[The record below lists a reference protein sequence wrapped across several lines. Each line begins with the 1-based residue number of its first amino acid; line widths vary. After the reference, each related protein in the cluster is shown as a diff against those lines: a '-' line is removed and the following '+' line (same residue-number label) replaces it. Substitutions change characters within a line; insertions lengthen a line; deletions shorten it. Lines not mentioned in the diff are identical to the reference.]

1 MKKCILIHI
10 NDGNAEVLQNGNF
23 MFVERFVKAE
33 EIINKYLAQGYE
45 VKQIIPNYSPSQQG
59 EGNMTFYK
67 AGITV
72 YFEKSEITETEL
84 DEFLESTGHF
94 KTTVDIDSSINE
106 DVSISDVIEAYLDPT
121 SEITE
126 TELNEF
132 LESLEHSRTTVDMI
146 LDVVDSYDIW
156 ELYNSLFTQYRDL
169 LSDKE
174 YDNLVE
180 KYNDI
185 FDLPIPE
192 ITD

>member
-10 NDGNAEVLQNGNF
+10 NDRDAEVLQNENF

-59 EGNMTFYK
+59 ERNFTFYK

-72 YFEKSEITETEL
+72 YFEKTVLNDPQPNETE
-84 DEFLESTGHF
+84 DYKFADF
-94 KTTVDIDSSINE
+94 PIDMNSSINE
-106 DVSISDVIEAYLDPT
+106 EVSIHDIIELYLDPT
-121 SEITE
+121 SEITGI
-126 TELNEF
+126 ELNEL
-132 LESLEHSRTTVDMI
+132 LESIDYSRTAVDMI

-156 ELYNSLFTQYRDL
+156 ELYNILFTKYRDL

-174 YDNLVE
+174 YANLVK
-180 KYNDI
+180 KYNGI
-185 FDLPIPE
+185 FDIPMPG

>member
-10 NDGNAEVLQNGNF
+10 NDRDAEVLQNGNF

-59 EGNMTFYK
+59 ERNFTFYK

-72 YFEKSEITETEL
+72 YFEKTVLNDPQPNETE
-84 DEFLESTGHF
+84 DYKFADF
-94 KTTVDIDSSINE
+94 PIDMNSSINE
-106 DVSISDVIEAYLDPT
+106 EVSIHDIIELYLDPT
-121 SEITE
+121 SEITGI
-126 TELNEF
+126 ELNEL
-132 LESLEHSRTTVDMI
+132 LESIDYSRTAVDMI
-146 LDVVDSYDIW
+146 LDAVDSYDIW
-156 ELYNSLFTQYRDL
+156 ELYNILFTKYRDL

-174 YDNLVE
+174 YANLVK
-180 KYNDI
+180 KYNGI
-185 FDLPIPE
+185 FDIPMPG

>member
-10 NDGNAEVLQNGNF
+10 NDRDAEVLQNENF

-59 EGNMTFYK
+59 ERNFTFYK

-72 YFEKSEITETEL
+72 YFEKTVLNDPQPNETE
-84 DEFLESTGHF
+84 DYKFADFQFHMN
-94 KTTVDIDSSINE
+94 SSINE
-106 DVSISDVIEAYLDPT
+106 EVSIHDIIELYLDPT
-121 SEITE
+121 SEITGI
-126 TELNEF
+126 ELNEL
-132 LESLEHSRTTVDMI
+132 LESIDYSRTAVDMI

-156 ELYNSLFTQYRDL
+156 ELYNILFTKYRDL

-174 YDNLVE
+174 YANLVK
-180 KYNDI
+180 KYNGI
-185 FDLPIPE
+185 FDIPMPG